1 MNWTCYRTFSKKK
14 DLDKHSRLVPISL
27 KLIFLKVTDFWSVK
41 NRCYKIWTY
50 YISMVRKI
58 NEEQLLQKKCVL
70 KVSNFKVILKHICWK
85 SYINIFVYIFE
96 VHECKCCLFES
107 LWAILYIEKLW
118 NRYCIELCCITML
131 IRLRAIVIISAEKPN
146 LQYIWVYS
154 PYWHFCKLWNMSL
167 FS

>member
-70 KVSNFKVILKHICWK
+70 KVSNFKVILKHICWT
-85 SYINIFVYIFE
+85 SYIYVYIFE

-107 LWAILYIEKLW
+107 LWAIFIYWKVMKQVLYRVVLYHNVDSFEG
-118 NRYCIELCCITML
+118 YCNHICWET
-131 IRLRAIVIISAEKPN
+131 KFT
-146 LQYIWVYS
+146 VYLS
-154 PYWHFCKLWNMSL
+154 I
-167 FS
+167 